1 MGLTCVGGGG
11 HQKGRAASYMWEQG
25 SGRGAEVEGLAEMK
39 CGRGFGRGGAEEEAA
54 PLTPEMDEKKKT
66 GEICRWGG
74 GLEKESEES
83 AG

>member
-1 MGLTCVGGGG
+1 
-11 HQKGRAASYMWEQG
+11 MWEQG

-54 PLTPEMDEKKKT
+54 PLTPETDEKKQEKFA
-66 GEICRWGG
+66 GGG
-74 GLEKESEES
+74 GLEKES